1 MEKRSF
7 IVAMETPP
15 QTPSIRVMI
24 CISFM
29 SDRAVGAAE
38 RASEREQCVL
48 QQFPE
53 LTRFPAKKHLFTF
66 TLNTI

>member
-29 SDRAVGAAE
+29 SDRAVGAAVT
-38 RASEREQCVL
+38 EQ
-48 QQFPE
+48 
-53 LTRFPAKKHLFTF
+53 LTRFPAKKHF
-66 TLNTI
+66 II